1 MGILGPTQP
10 YLALMVSVPVARF
23 FFCQKTGKKTLVN
36 CKDQLHLDPA
46 GPGQLSVHAGH
57 GGRVQVPGDEDRGE
71 ADLPGDLRPPDRPVH
86 GSGALG
92 LVILCPL
99 DK

>member
-1 MGILGPTQP
+1 MKLTNDCLK
-10 YLALMVSVPVARF
+10 Y
-23 FFCQKTGKKTLVN
+23 
-36 CKDQLHLDPA
+36 QLHLDPA

-57 GGRVQVPGDEDRGE
+57 GGRVQVPGDEAGGE
-71 ADLPGDLRPPDRPVH
+71 ADLPGHLRPPDRPFY

-92 LVILCPL
+92 FIILRPL